1 MSLSGGVVVL
11 DGQTNYALACV
22 RSLGRAGYPVFVAS
36 TRRAPVAAWSRY
48 SHASFQ
54 LSGDT
59 VQAYAALR
67 DWALAH
73 GVTAV
78 LPLTERSCQ
87 VCDADR
93 QAWEAAGIVVGC
105 APGTTLIEAFDK
117 ARTLERAAANGVRTP
132 PTWAPSSLAEGL
144 VAAEAVGFPCV
155 IKPRFTHAWDGRQF
169 LPAGRP
175 SYPRGLEETEAAL
188 LAARQGD
195 HWPLVQGFVPGQ
207 GKGVFALCDHGRA
220 VAWFAH
226 ERLRD
231 VRPAGSGSSLR
242 RSIRLDARLQ
252 EPAARL
258 LAALRWHGPAMVEFR
273 DDEKQAPWLM
283 EVNGRFWNSLELAV
297 RAGADFPRW
306 WLALLRGEAVPPV
319 PAYREGVTL
328 RWWWGDIKRL
338 LYIMAGPPA
347 GYPGKY
353 PTMIQ
358 GLREV
363 FGPQPPGT
371 TSDSWD
377 PQDRWPALGEM
388 VQASRD
394 ILGRITNGTLPRRNG
409 RQNGSSVVQSS
420 GSPGQRAGGGMPPS
434 TMRVLMIT
442 ADYPMPDGAPRTTVF
457 VKRQADFLTA
467 AGVAVDVFPFIG
479 GQRGWN
485 YLRAWLR
492 LRAHLKRGP
501 RYDIIHAQFGQSG
514 LLALPKRHPLVVT
527 FRGSD
532 LLGIVKDTTGRRTWK
547 GRIAQA
553 LSRFVA
559 TRADSVIVVSEHM
572 KASLPPR
579 VSAHVIPSGLD
590 LKQFRPKPRDEAR
603 QGLGLAPDKRYV
615 LFIGNPDHPRKRVEL
630 ARRAVALAS
639 EKVPAELIVLWLVQH
654 DLIPSY
660 MSACDAL
667 ICTSLQEGSPN
678 VVKEALACDLPVV
691 SVAVGDV
698 PERLRGI
705 EGCEV
710 TADDR
715 PETIAAALERVLRRG
730 GRVAGRQAVAHLD
743 EHLLTQRVIGIYRA
757 AMNGT
762 TSPEPAASP
771 LVVREASAAE
781 LAAWD
786 SIAERFPGC
795 RVVHTRAW
803 MRSLEDSGKGQP
815 LYLVF
820 QKDGEIV
827 GCLPGLIAR
836 VGPFRLFGSPLPGWQ
851 SVSMGPLLDPARV
864 STRDL
869 LAALVPALEQ
879 RWGVHH
885 VELLCTNLDAADM
898 NAAGFR
904 GEPVYTYRAPLF
916 PGDEARSLKGM
927 KDSARRNIKRAEK
940 LGLVTVFEEDEAFL
954 NEHIDQV
961 TEVFRR
967 GGNSMPMNRNR
978 LEQYFR
984 HMRDSGRLIAASVYL
999 PDPRVRIATGMFT
1012 IHGKELLLWTW
1023 AHREQ
1028 YRWYRPTELLTW
1040 KIMQRAMAAGCTTL
1054 DFMGRGDFKAKF
1066 GAELDGTHYRWV
1078 RSRYGWL
1085 TALRDLAQRTYRWQ
1099 QALRGRL
1106 ARGLRPAPPVLAEPA
1121 P

>member
-1 MSLSGGVVVL
+1 MTLQDAVLVL

-22 RSLGRAGYPVFVAS
+22 RSLGRAGHPVVVAS
-36 TRRAPVAAWSRY
+36 TRRAPLAAWSRY
-48 SHASFQ
+48 SRGSFRVTD
-54 LSGDT
+54 DT
-59 VQAYAALR
+59 LPAYTRLR
-67 DWALAH
+67 EWAKAN

-87 VCDADR
+87 LCDADR
-93 QAWEAAGIVVGC
+93 AAWEAAGIAVGC
-105 APGTTLIEAFDK
+105 AAGTTLVEAFDK
-117 ARTLERAAANGVRTP
+117 ARTLERAAASGVRTP

-144 VAAEAVGFPCV
+144 VAASAVGFPCV
-155 IKPRFTHAWDGRQF
+155 IKPRFTHAWDGTRF

-175 SYPRGLEETEAAL
+175 SYARGLADAEAAL
-188 LAARQGD
+188 IAARQGD
-195 HWPLVQGFVPGQ
+195 YWPLVQGFIPGH
-207 GKGVFALCDHGRA
+207 GKGVFALCDYGRPI
-220 VAWFAH
+220 AWFAH

-242 RSIRLDARLQ
+242 RSIRLDPRLQ

-273 DDEKQAPWLM
+273 DDGQQAPWLM
-283 EVNGRFWNSLELAV
+283 EVNGRFWNSLELAI
-297 RAGADFPRW
+297 RSGADFPRW
-306 WLALLRGEAVPPV
+306 WLALLRGEPVPPV
-319 PAYREGVTL
+319 PPYQEGVTL

-338 LYIMAGPPA
+338 LYITAGAPA
-347 GYPGKY
+347 GYPGRY
-353 PTMIQ
+353 PTLLQ

-377 PQDRWPALGEM
+377 PQDRLPALGEM

-394 ILGRITNGTLPRRNG
+394 ILGRITDGAFARRNG
-409 RQNGSSVVQSS
+409 HQNGSPVVHSA

-442 ADYPMPDGAPRTTVF
+442 ADYPTAEGPPRTTVF
-457 VKRQADFLTA
+457 IKRQADFLTA
-467 AGVAVDVFPFIG
+467 AGVAVDVFPFYG

-485 YLRAWLR
+485 YLRAWFR
-492 LRAHLKRGP
+492 LRAHLKHGP
-501 RYDIIHAQFGQSG
+501 RYDVIHAQFGQSG
-514 LLALPKRHPLVVT
+514 LLALPKRRPLVVT

-532 LLGIVKDTTGRRTWK
+532 LLGIVKDTDGQRTWK
-547 GRIAQA
+547 GRIAQW

-559 TRADSVIVVSEHM
+559 ARADAVIVVSEHM
-572 KASLPPR
+572 KASLPSGVR
-579 VSAHVIPSGLD
+579 AHVIPSGLD
-590 LKQFRPKPRDEAR
+590 LKQFRPRARDEAR
-603 QGLGLAPDKRYV
+603 QGLGLDPHKRYV
-615 LFIGNPDHPRKRVEL
+615 LFVGNPTQPRKRGDL
-630 ARRAVALAS
+630 ARRAVELLS
-639 EKVPAELIVLWLVQH
+639 EKLPAELIVCWHVPH
-654 DLIPSY
+654 DLIPTY

-743 EHLLTQRVIGIYRA
+743 EHLLTQRVIDIYRS
-757 AMNGT
+757 AMKGAPG
-762 TSPEPAASP
+762 SEPAAAP

-781 LAAWD
+781 VAMWD

-795 RVVHTRAW
+795 RVVHTKAW
-803 MRSLEDSGKGQP
+803 MRSLEDSGKGRP

-820 QKDGEIV
+820 EKDGAIV

-851 SVSMGPLLDPARV
+851 SVSMGPLFDPARITT
-864 STRDL
+864 SEL
-869 LAALVPALEQ
+869 LSALVPALEQ

-885 VELLCTNLDAADM
+885 VELLCTNLDSSDM

-916 PGDEARSLKGM
+916 PGDEARTLKGM

-940 LGLVTVFEEDEAFL
+940 LGLVTVFEDDDAFL
-954 NEHIDQV
+954 KEHIEQV
-961 TEVFRR
+961 IEVFRR

-978 LEQYFR
+978 VEQYFR

-999 PDPRVRIATGMFT
+999 PDPHVRIATAMFT

-1085 TALRDLAQRTYRWQ
+1085 TSLRDFAQRAYRWQ
-1099 QALRGRL
+1099 QALRGRI
-1106 ARGLRPAPPVLAEPA
+1106 ARGLRPAPPVLADPA